1 MSLKTAGFLRTE
13 RGENGM
19 DALKKVTLKGLQ
31 KNKKRTIV
39 TLMGIIMATAL
50 ITAVANIGES
60 FRASMVAFEKR
71 DRGDFHYCFQGL
83 KPEKL
88 KYFVNNRN
96 IEAIGYEKNLGYALL
111 PGCENPDK
119 PYLFVKAMNPGG
131 MRAASLKLIQ
141 GRMPENSQEI
151 VISSHIRSNGNVKI
165 AIGEE
170 LSLTIGDR
178 ETENGH
184 FLNQSNPYSY
194 EEENFVGRETKTYT
208 VVGIMERPNFS
219 TVESYTAPGYTVV
232 TFLPE
237 EEIENL
243 IKDSASLNPYEELSL
258 YVTYTPNALKN
269 KEQVTAG
276 LLGVPENL
284 YVIYQ
289 RGEILKLT
297 EEELA
302 QVEETISSM
311 IYNRSL
317 IRWQLLDFS
326 NTLSNMLF
334 AMSAL
339 AVGIII
345 VTSAF
350 CIHNSFMISLSEK
363 MRLYGMISSVGAT
376 KKQRRKMVYTE
387 AACLGI
393 VGIPLG
399 VLCGTAATLILV
411 KVTGHLMMVAME
423 MELVY
428 VFSVPAMIVGV
439 VLSVFMIYLSAG
451 RAAGKAA
458 KLSPISAIRNSDAV
472 KIKEKELR
480 TPGLI
485 HKFFGI
491 GGVVA
496 YKNLKRSRRK
506 YRTTVIS
513 IVVSVSV
520 FIAMSTFIQLAFKA
534 VDIYHENQGY
544 QLRVSIGKY
553 SSEDYQKAMEILQM
567 EGVTYGEIQR
577 DMTMRV
583 VKQEILFSTQYLKD
597 VGGRYDHVGGLGM
610 NIVSL
615 GEDAYEAYLKKVGVD
630 PAQIGERAVIVAD
643 YNMWIP
649 PDAAGNSKYVEG
661 MMYDYRPGDVITG
674 YITKN
679 HYATE
684 QEVRFGLAAQTD
696 VNPLGRTSNIG
707 TIVVSDDWMNQH
719 EDYITGG
726 INLYLQ
732 CKDASA
738 LETTIRNEMDLNHF
752 TIINAQKEYDRE
764 RAFYMLFA
772 IFLYGFI
779 AVIALIGVT
788 NIFNTVTT
796 NMELRFR
803 EFAILKAVGMTNGEF
818 KRLVQLESL
827 FYGVKALVIGIP
839 LGLLLSLC
847 FHRAF
852 TQDIRTAV
860 TFPIG
865 AIVISIV
872 AVFLLL
878 YGIMRYSMA
887 KIGQKDLIW
896 TMQNENI

>member
-1 MSLKTAGFLRTE
+1 MSLKTAGFLRAE

-60 FRASMVAFEKR
+60 FRASMVAFEKK

-119 PYLFVKAMNPGG
+119 PYLFVKAMNPDG

-178 ETENGH
+178 KTENGY

-232 TFLPE
+232 TFLAE

-243 IKDSASLNPYEELSL
+243 IKDSASLSPYEELSL
-258 YVTYTPNALKN
+258 YVTYTPKALKN

-276 LLGVPENL
+276 LLGVPEDL

-317 IRWQLLDFS
+317 TRWQLLDFS
-326 NTLSNMLF
+326 NTLSNMLY

-439 VLSVFMIYLSAG
+439 VLSIFMIYLSAG

-496 YKNLKRSRRK
+496 YKNLKRSRGK

-534 VDIYHENQGY
+534 GDVYYKNQGY

-553 SSEDYQKAMEILQM
+553 SSEDYPKAMEILQM

-583 VKQEILFSTQYLKD
+583 ETKEIPFSAQYLKD
-597 VGGRYDHVGGLGM
+597 VRGSHNADGIGM
-610 NIVSL
+610 TIVSL
-615 GEDAYEAYLKKVGVD
+615 GEDAYEAYLKKVGLN
-630 PAQIGERAVIVAD
+630 PAQIGEKAVIVAD
-643 YNMWIP
+643 YSQWAP
-649 PDAAGNSKYVEG
+649 PDAAGNSKYVEC

-674 YITKN
+674 YITKD

-684 QEVRFGLAAQTD
+684 QEVRFELAAQTD
-696 VNPLGRTSNIG
+696 VSPLGRMSSIG

-726 INLYLQ
+726 FSLYLK
-732 CKDASA
+732 CKDAGA
-738 LETTIRNEMDLNHF
+738 LETAIRNEMDLNHL
-752 TIINAQKEYDRE
+752 TIFNEQKEYDRE

-803 EFAILKAVGMTNGEF
+803 EFAILKAVGMTSGEF

-827 FYGVKALVIGIP
+827 FYGVKALAIGIP
-839 LGLLLSLC
+839 LGLILSLC
-847 FHRAF
+847 FHQAF